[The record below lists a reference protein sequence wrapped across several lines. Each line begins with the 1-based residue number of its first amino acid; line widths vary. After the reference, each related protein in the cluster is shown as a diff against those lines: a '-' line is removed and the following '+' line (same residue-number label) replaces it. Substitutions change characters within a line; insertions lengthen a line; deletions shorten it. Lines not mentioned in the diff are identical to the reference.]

1 MVVEQVSVFV
11 ENKPGRL
18 SKVTRILG
26 EAGINI
32 RALSIAELGEFGVI
46 RLIVDKPHE
55 AKAVLSNS
63 GLTVGI
69 NEVLA
74 IEMGDEPGS
83 LAKIAS
89 ALGDAGVNIDYAYA
103 FIARAKEKAVL
114 IARVD
119 DVKRAEEV
127 LSREGIRLLSA
138 EELESI

>member
-18 SKVTRILG
+18 SKVTEVLG

-46 RLIVDKPHE
+46 RLVVDKPHE
-55 AKAVLSNS
+55 ARAVLTNS
-63 GLTVGI
+63 GFTVGI
-69 NEVLA
+69 NRVLA

-89 ALGDAGVNIDYAYA
+89 ALGNAGVNIDYAYA
-103 FIARAKEKAVL
+103 FIAGAKEKAVL

-119 DVKRAEEV
+119 DIRKAEDV
-127 LSREGIRLLSA
+127 LSREGIRLLAA
-138 EELESI
+138 EELQGI